1 VIARL
6 AAPSG
11 LKLQAEYH
19 DMAKQSK
26 PSILILWGD
35 DIGFKVHVMAKLEQN
50 KQALAAAS
58 K

>member
-1 VIARL
+1 
-6 AAPSG
+6 
-11 LKLQAEYH
+11 
-19 DMAKQSK
+19 MAKQSK